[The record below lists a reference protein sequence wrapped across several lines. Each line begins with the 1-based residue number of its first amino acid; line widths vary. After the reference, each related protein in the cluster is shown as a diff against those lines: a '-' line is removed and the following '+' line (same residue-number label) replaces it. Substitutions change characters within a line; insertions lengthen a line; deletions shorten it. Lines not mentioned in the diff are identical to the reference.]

1 MHDGMNA
8 TEVSIFRTVAL
19 LDNFPSTHRT
29 HIAETIAQGD
39 HLGAARH
46 VMERAYEPLLLYARQ
61 SSLRGIAPA
70 EDLVNGFLASRFAQR
85 DDYLARWLAVQP
97 RVSLRRWLVN
107 GLLLYAHERIAE
119 ERRARRAPEIA
130 QPTGQVEPAPWR
142 ALEIAWR
149 DGVLQAACDRV
160 SEQYAREGRPEAW
173 RLFTR
178 HILDGR
184 PYPELERE
192 LGISALSAPSMT
204 RTVLRRLRAEID
216 AILTEEFPDPTER
229 ARELDAIL
237 FDDGHDARE

>member
-1 MHDGMNA
+1 M
-8 TEVSIFRTVAL
+8 AL
-19 LDNFPSTHRT
+19 LDDFLTTHRT
-29 HIAETIAQGD
+29 RIEESIAQGD
-39 HLGAARH
+39 HTGAARH
-46 VMERAYEPLLLYARQ
+46 VMERAYEPLLVYARQ

-85 DDYLARWLAVQP
+85 DDYLARWLAAEP
-97 RVSLRRWLVN
+97 RVQLRRWLVN
-107 GLLLYAHERIAE
+107 GLLLYAHERVTE
-119 ERRARRAPEIA
+119 ERRARRAPELA
-130 QPTGQVEPAPWR
+130 QLNAQVEPAPWR

-160 SEQYAREGRPEAW
+160 SEQYAREGRPDAW

-178 HILDGR
+178 HILDSR

-192 LGISALSAPSMT
+192 LGIPALSAPSMT

-216 AILTEEFPDPTER
+216 AILAEEFRDPHDR

-237 FDDGHDARE
+237 FDDGHDERE

>member
-1 MHDGMNA
+1 M
-8 TEVSIFRTVAL
+8 AL
-19 LDNFPSTHRT
+19 LDEFPSTQRT
-29 HIAETIAQGD
+29 WIE
-39 HLGAARH
+39 GALARDDRDSAVRH

-85 DDYLARWLAVQP
+85 DDYLARWLATSP
-97 RVSLRRWLVN
+97 RVQLRRWLVN
-107 GLLLYAHERIAE
+107 GLLLYAHERVAE

-130 QPTGQVEPAPWR
+130 QPAAQVEPAPWR

-149 DGVLQAACDRV
+149 DGVLQAACDCV
-160 SEQYAREGRPEAW
+160 SEQYSREGRPDAW

-192 LGISALSAPSMT
+192 LGIPALSAPSMT

-216 AILTEEFPDPTER
+216 AILAEEFPDASER

-237 FDDGHDARE
+237 FDDGHDERA